1 MTSSERTNENAVEIS
16 RRTLVCGALLAVIS
30 GSTIK
35 MSSAAAASIPSAKG
49 VKKLAG
55 GKFQVPLASNPS
67 LKKVGTI
74 LVVGESKGV
83 PVALVSTGSNSFK
96 AMALICTHAGGP
108 LEFIDKQLVCTLH
121 GSVFGIDG
129 KVKIS
134 PAKTA
139 LPSIKVS
146 TSATTVTV
154 G

>member
-1 MTSSERTNENAVEIS
+1 MASSEITHSPTDGIS
-16 RRTLVCGALLAVIS
+16 RRTLFCGALLAAVTGSAIS
-30 GSTIK
+30 
-35 MSSAAAASIPSAKG
+35 MSSAAAASIPTAKG

-55 GKFQVPLASNPS
+55 GKFQVPLASNPT

-74 LVVGESKGV
+74 LIVGESKGV
-83 PVALVSTGSNSFK
+83 PVALVSGSGNSFK

-108 LEFIDKQLVCTLH
+108 LELMDKQLVCGWH
-121 GSVFGIDG
+121 GSVFGLDG

-146 TSATTVTV
+146 ASATSVTV

>member
-1 MTSSERTNENAVEIS
+1 MTSFESTNQNPVGIS

-30 GSTIK
+30 GSTIN

-55 GKFQVPLASNPS
+55 GKFQVPLASNPT
-67 LKKVGTI
+67 LKKAGTI
-74 LVVGESKGV
+74 LIVGESKGV
-83 PVALVSTGSNSFK
+83 PVALVSGNGNSFK

-108 LEFIDKQLVCTLH
+108 LELIEKQLVCTLH
-121 GSVFGIDG
+121 GSVFGLDG

-134 PAKTA
+134 PAQTA

-146 TSATTVTV
+146 TSATMVTV